1 MQHEAGPALTRRAQS
16 QIKGVTALPNHQP
29 RRILTLG
36 VTVGLTAAGTLL
48 GLGATAG
55 NVDITPVNDTT
66 DHAPTMIDE
75 VSLAPSP
82 GEVTDISDH
91 GEPIVREITQ
101 DTSFNM
107 FGLTWEGD
115 GDPEAFVRAKLEDD
129 TWTEWFDLE
138 PIDGGSDIGDES
150 REASEVVFTGD
161 TNTVQISIGG
171 MVQPVLEGDTAP
183 EEPLAPEE
191 AAPTDAAAGEPT
203 DISRPLISQ
212 PPAPERSGE
221 TENLTAIIIRP
232 SKAPIADAPS
242 DIAGNVTDIAGAPAR
257 PKVITRAQWGANEGI
272 RCRAP
277 QVNGGLGAVVVH
289 HTAGNN
295 NYTQAQSAQIV
306 RGIYAYHAQTL
317 GWCDVG
323 YHALVDKYGQI
334 FEGRFGGMDKD
345 LQGAHSGGFNVN
357 TAGYSMIGHYQ
368 NTAPPRAQV
377 EALAKLA
384 GWRLALEDLRPKD
397 SSTHYSEGTQYTWL
411 AQGQPIQLPQIFAH
425 RAVNYTDCPGN
436 LGYAQMDLIR
446 DIATAYQDSAPAPTQ
461 PADPGPADPG
471 PADPGPADP
480 GNEDE
485 GSGNEGGETPAGQP
499 TEENEPQPQPDQA
512 PAPRASWSSSEL
524 RATGENMQR
533 LLASLRS
540 TAAESTQFGD
550 EEIARR
556 WYTLGGVEGALGDAV
571 SKIEAAAEGIS
582 FARFANGT
590 IYWSERTG
598 ARAVW
603 GVIGEQWEALGAQD
617 SLLGLPT
624 EEEFS
629 TPEGVRVNFEHGHM
643 LFDLATGEA
652 TVHINDSVPAAG

>member
-1 MQHEAGPALTRRAQS
+1 MPHEAGLALTRRAQS
-16 QIKGVTALPNHQP
+16 QNKGVTALQNQQP

-36 VTVGLTAAGTLL
+36 VTVGLTAAGTLF

-55 NVDITPVNDTT
+55 NVDIVPVNDST
-66 DHAPTMIDE
+66 DHVPTSINE
-75 VSLAPSP
+75 VSLEPSP

-91 GEPIVREITQ
+91 GDPIVREITQ

-138 PIDGGSDIGDES
+138 PIDGGSDIGEES

-171 MVQPVLEGDTAP
+171 KVEPVLEGDTEP

-191 AAPTDAAAGEPT
+191 AAPTDAAAGEPA

-221 TENLTAIIIRP
+221 AENLTAIIIRP
-232 SKAPIADAPS
+232 SKAPVADAPS
-242 DIAGNVTDIAGAPAR
+242 DIAGDVTDIAGVPAR
-257 PKVITRAQWGANEGI
+257 PNVISRAQWGANESI

-277 QVNGGLGAVVVH
+277 QENGGLGAVVVH

-377 EALAKLA
+377 ESLAKLA
-384 GWRLALEDLRPKD
+384 GWRLAREELRPTG

-411 AQGQPIQLPQIFAH
+411 AQGQPITLPNIFAH
-425 RAVNYTDCPGN
+425 RDVNYTDCPGN

-446 DIATAYQDSAPAPTQ
+446 DIATAYQNSAPA
-461 PADPGPADPG
+461 
-471 PADPGPADP
+471 PADP
-480 GNEDE
+480 GNEDD
-485 GSGNEGGETPAGQP
+485 GNETPAEPDNGENPAGQP
-499 TEENEPQPQPDQA
+499 TEEPQPQPQPEPQPDQS

-540 TAAESTQFGD
+540 PAVETTQAGD

-590 IYWSERTG
+590 IYWSDNTG

-603 GVIGEQWEALGAQD
+603 GVIAEQWEALGAQD
-617 SLLGLPT
+617 SLLGLPV

-629 TPEGVRVNFEHGHM
+629 TPEGIRVNFEHGHM
-643 LFDLATGEA
+643 MFDLASGEVS
-652 TVHINDSVPAAG
+652 VHINEAVPAAG

>member
-1 MQHEAGPALTRRAQS
+1 M
-16 QIKGVTALPNHQP
+16 PNHQP

-55 NVDITPVNDTT
+55 NVEITPVNDST
-66 DHAPTMIDE
+66 DHAPTSIDE
-75 VSLAPSP
+75 ISLAPEP
-82 GEVTDISDH
+82 GEVSDISDH
-91 GEPIVREITQ
+91 GDPIVREITQ

-115 GDPEAFVRAKLEDD
+115 GDPEAFVRAKLDD
-129 TWTEWFDLE
+129 ETWTEWFDLE

-171 MVQPVLEGDTAP
+171 KVEPVLEGDTEP

-212 PPAPERSGE
+212 PPAPERSGQA
-221 TENLTAIIIRP
+221 ENLTAIIIRP

-242 DIAGNVTDIAGAPAR
+242 DIAGEVTDIAGVPSR
-257 PKVITRAQWGANEGI
+257 PNVISRAQWGANESI

-277 QVNGGLGAVVVH
+277 QENGGLGAVVVH

-334 FEGRFGGMDKD
+334 FEGRFGGLDKD

-368 NTAPPRAQV
+368 ETTPPRAQV

-384 GWRLALEDLRPKD
+384 GWRLALEDLSPKG

-411 AQGQPIQLPQIFAH
+411 AQGQPITLPNIFAH
-425 RAVNYTDCPGN
+425 RDVNYTDCPGN

-446 DIATAYQDSAPAPTQ
+446 NVATAYQGSAPAPTE
-461 PADPGPADPG
+461 PADPPTEPADPVNE
-471 PADPGPADP
+471 DE

-485 GSGNEGGETPAGQP
+485 GGETPAEPGNGENPAGQP
-499 TEENEPQPQPDQA
+499 TEEPEPQPEPQPQPQPQPDQS

-533 LLASLRS
+533 LLASLRNS
-540 TAAESTQFGD
+540 AAETIPAGD

-571 SKIEAAAEGIS
+571 STIETAAEGIT

-590 IYWSERTG
+590 IYWSENTG

-617 SLLGLPT
+617 SLLGLPV

-629 TPEGVRVNFEHGHM
+629 TPEGIRVNFEHGYM
-643 LFDLATGEA
+643 LFDLATGAA
-652 TVHINDSVPAAG
+652 TVHINEAAPAAG